1 MEINR
6 INSYFDLKSIQEAK
20 TPEEVA
26 KNFQT
31 IFLSMLVKEMRKTIP
46 QFSSNDFGSR
56 MYLDMFDM
64 QLAQVMADSDQLG
77 LKDYILNAI
86 KTYTQNQDKKG

>member
-1 MEINR
+1 MEVGR
-6 INSYFDLKSIQEAK
+6 INSYFDLKTIQEAK
-20 TPEEVA
+20 KPEEVA

-31 IFLSMLVKEMRKTIP
+31 IFLSMVVKEMRKTVP
-46 QFSSNDFGSR
+46 QFSSNDFGSK

-86 KTYTQNQDKKG
+86 KTYNQNQTK

>member
-1 MEINR
+1 MEINH

-31 IFLSMLVKEMRKTIP
+31 IFLSMVVKEMRKTVP

-86 KTYTQNQDKKG
+86 KSYAQNQDKKG

>member
-1 MEINR
+1 MEIGR
-6 INSYFDLKSIQEAK
+6 LNSYFDLKTIQEAK

-31 IFLSMLVKEMRKTIP
+31 IFLSMVVKEMRKTVP
-46 QFSSNDFGSR
+46 QFSSNDFGSK

-86 KTYTQNQDKKG
+86 KTYNQNQTK

>member
-1 MEINR
+1 MEIGK
-6 INSYFDLKSIQEAK
+6 INSYFDLKGIQEAK

-31 IFLSMLVKEMRKTIP
+31 LFLSILIKEMRKTIP
-46 QFSSNDFGSR
+46 EFSSSDFGNK
-56 MYLDMFDM
+56 MYIDMFDM
-64 QLAQVMADSDQLG
+64 QLAQVIADSDQIG

-86 KTYTQNQDKKG
+86 KAYTQNHNIK

>member
-1 MEINR
+1 MEIGK
-6 INSYFDLKSIQEAK
+6 INSYFDLKTIQEAK

-31 IFLSMLVKEMRKTIP
+31 IFLSMVVKEMRKTIP
-46 QFSSNDFGSR
+46 EFSSKDFGSR

-64 QLAQVMADSDQLG
+64 QLAQVMSDSDQLG
-77 LKDYILNAI
+77 LKDYILSAI
-86 KTYTQNQDKKG
+86 KVYTQNQTHDK